1 MPALATEHGKTY
13 DANMSSEHVQSMTGR
28 RLQTE
33 EKIIFAAADLFL
45 ELGFKKTTVRA
56 IAKRAEVSVG
66 RVMSAGDKDIL
77 LVKCYDRWIG
87 QLQAGTC
94 TPTRPASAKTRRMS
108 ATASAAT
115 NPATNPVPGAPG
127 TPAIGTSGA
136 GSRRAAPNAHPTSAV
151 QGHLVGIFLPFLE
164 FFASHEDLSRDYA
177 AALMRAH
184 NKPQV
189 FETLAD
195 DLQGQLSSSLI
206 SIGISEAYSLA
217 SAAALYDSYLGIL
230 FRWAASDMTLD
241 DATEALSRTVAFH
254 TQLRRPV

>member
-13 DANMSSEHVQSMTGR
+13 DANMSSEHVQSMTSR

-33 EKIIFAAADLFL
+33 EKIISAAADLFL
-45 ELGFKKTTVRA
+45 DLGFKKTTVRA

-87 QLQAGTC
+87 RLQSGTY

-108 ATASAAT
+108 AMASAAT
-115 NPATNPVPGAPG
+115 NPVPETPG
-127 TPAIGTSGA
+127 V

-151 QGHLVGIFLPFLE
+151 QSHLVGIFLPFLE

-184 NKPQV
+184 SKPQV

-195 DLQGQLSSSLI
+195 DLQRQLSSSLI